1 MSMLDI
7 EENTRQR
14 ERLRALLARIND
26 QDLARPLGDG
36 WTVAGFLGHLAF
48 WDSRALL
55 LIKRWKQTGVK
66 PSPVDVDGINDAMKP
81 LLLAIPPRRIAE
93 MAMEA
98 ATAIDKEIEVL
109 SPDLI
114 AQIEAQGT
122 NFRLNRGLHRKAHM
136 DQIETAI
143 SKFA

>member
-1 MSMLDI
+1 MSGTYI
-7 EENTRQR
+7 EENTQQR
-14 ERLRALLARIND
+14 ERLRSLLARLSD

-36 WTVAGFLGHLAF
+36 WTVAGFLGHVAF

-55 LIKRWKQTGVK
+55 LIRKWKQTGIK
-66 PSPVDVDGINDAMKP
+66 PSPVDVDAINDAMKP
-81 LLLAIPPRRIAE
+81 LLLAIPPRRAAE
-93 MAMEA
+93 KAMEA
-98 ATAIDKEIEVL
+98 ATAIDKEIEVS

-114 AQIEAQGT
+114 AQIEAQGL

-136 DQIETAI
+136 DEIETAL